1 MEPIVKQRLV
11 GALVLLALGVVFW
24 PIIFVEAPEPEMLPA
39 ESMPPRP
46 AVDTSPLEV
55 PEVPRERISAQLP
68 KLPDQAEAQ
77 RAADTATELAEPPED
92 AVEPE
97 ALMSGLP
104 EADELEPLAT
114 REQPPAEPELD
125 EQGLGVAW
133 VLQVATVSSETRA
146 QALLARLGDKGYKAF
161 IKPIKR
167 DKRSLYRVQIGP
179 KVERARLEK
188 IKAVIDPELRV
199 ESAILRYVQ

>member
-114 REQPPAEPELD
+114 REQPPAEPVLD

>member
-68 KLPDQAEAQ
+68 KLPDQADAQ

-97 ALMSGLP
+97 TLMSGLP

-114 REQPPAEPELD
+114 REQPPAEPVLD